1 MRKEIIKLDS
11 ISKEYCVGE
20 FTVKALQNLTFSI
33 NRGEFVAI
41 MGSSGSGKSTLM
53 NILGCLDSASGGN
66 YWLNGVN
73 VLDYDDNALSRLR
86 NEEIGFV
93 FQSFNLLPRLSALEN
108 VSLPMIYKGVRQ
120 KDRRRRA
127 MNLLRKVSI
136 EHRFNH
142 RPNQMSGGQVQRVA
156 IARALANNPSIILAD
171 EPTGNLDSQTTK
183 DIMGIFSQLHREGN
197 TIIIV
202 THDKFVAQFA
212 KRIIKLRDGIIESD
226 LIV

>member
-1 MRKEIIKLDS
+1 M
-11 ISKEYCVGE
+11 GE

-127 MNLLRKVSI
+127 MDLLRKVSI
-136 EHRFNH
+136 EHRFSH

-183 DIMGIFSQLHREGN
+183 DIMGIFSRLHREGN

>member
-1 MRKEIIKLDS
+1 MREEIIKLDS

-127 MNLLRKVSI
+127 MDLLRKVSI

-183 DIMGIFSQLHREGN
+183 DIMGIFSRLHREGN

>member
-1 MRKEIIKLDS
+1 M
-11 ISKEYCVGE
+11 GE

-73 VLDYDDNALSRLR
+73 ILDYDDNALSRLR

-108 VSLPMIYKGVRQ
+108 VSLPMIYKGMRQ

-127 MNLLRKVSI
+127 MDLLRKVSI

-183 DIMGIFSQLHREGN
+183 DIMGIFSRLHREGN

>member
-1 MRKEIIKLDS
+1 M
-11 ISKEYCVGE
+11 GE

-120 KDRRRRA
+120 KDRRRRS
-127 MNLLRKVSI
+127 MDLLRKVSI

-183 DIMGIFSQLHREGN
+183 EIMGIFSRLHREGN

>member
-1 MRKEIIKLDS
+1 M
-11 ISKEYCVGE
+11 GE

-127 MNLLRKVSI
+127 MDLLRKVSI

-183 DIMGIFSQLHREGN
+183 EIMGIFSRLHREGN

>member
-108 VSLPMIYKGVRQ
+108 VSLPMIYKGMRQ

-127 MNLLRKVSI
+127 MDLLRKVSI

>member
-120 KDRRRRA
+120 KDRRRRS
-127 MNLLRKVSI
+127 MDLLRKVSI

-183 DIMGIFSQLHREGN
+183 DIMGIFSRLHREGN

>member
-1 MRKEIIKLDS
+1 M
-11 ISKEYCVGE
+11 GE

-127 MNLLRKVSI
+127 MDLLRKVSI

-183 DIMGIFSQLHREGN
+183 EIMGIFTRLHREGN

>member
-108 VSLPMIYKGVRQ
+108 VSLPMIYKGVSQ

-127 MNLLRKVSI
+127 MDLLRKVSI

-183 DIMGIFSQLHREGN
+183 DIMGIFSRLHREGN

>member
-1 MRKEIIKLDS
+1 M
-11 ISKEYCVGE
+11 GE

-108 VSLPMIYKGVRQ
+108 VSLPMIYKGVRH

-127 MNLLRKVSI
+127 MDLLRKVSI

-183 DIMGIFSQLHREGN
+183 DIMGIFSRLHREGN

>member
-93 FQSFNLLPRLSALEN
+93 CQSFNLLPRLSALEN

-127 MNLLRKVSI
+127 MDLLRKVSI

-226 LIV
+226 

>member
-1 MRKEIIKLDS
+1 M
-11 ISKEYCVGE
+11 GE

-127 MNLLRKVSI
+127 MDLLRKVSI

>member
-1 MRKEIIKLDS
+1 M
-11 ISKEYCVGE
+11 GE

-120 KDRRRRA
+120 KDRRRRS
-127 MNLLRKVSI
+127 MDLLRKVSI

>member
-1 MRKEIIKLDS
+1 M
-11 ISKEYCVGE
+11 GE

-108 VSLPMIYKGVRQ
+108 VSLPMIYKGVHQ

-127 MNLLRKVSI
+127 MDLLRKVSI

-183 DIMGIFSQLHREGN
+183 DIMGIFTRLHREGN

>member
-1 MRKEIIKLDS
+1 M
-11 ISKEYCVGE
+11 GE

-120 KDRRRRA
+120 KERRRRA
-127 MNLLRKVSI
+127 MDLLRKVSI

-183 DIMGIFSQLHREGN
+183 DIMGIFSRLHREGN

>member
-127 MNLLRKVSI
+127 MDLLRKVSI

-183 DIMGIFSQLHREGN
+183 DIMGLFSRLHREGN

>member
-120 KDRRRRA
+120 KDRRRRS
-127 MNLLRKVSI
+127 MDLLRKVSI
-136 EHRFNH
+136 EHRSNH

>member
-127 MNLLRKVSI
+127 MDLLRKVSI

-156 IARALANNPSIILAD
+156 IARALANNPAIILAD

-183 DIMGIFSQLHREGN
+183 DIMGIFSRLHREGN

>member
-1 MRKEIIKLDS
+1 M
-11 ISKEYCVGE
+11 GE

-183 DIMGIFSQLHREGN
+183 DIMGIFSRLHREGN

>member
-127 MNLLRKVSI
+127 MDLLRKVSI

>member
-1 MRKEIIKLDS
+1 M
-11 ISKEYCVGE
+11 GE

-108 VSLPMIYKGVRQ
+108 VSLPMIYKGVCQ

-127 MNLLRKVSI
+127 MDLLRKVSI

-183 DIMGIFSQLHREGN
+183 DIMGIFSRLHREGN

>member
-127 MNLLRKVSI
+127 MDLLRKVSI

-183 DIMGIFSQLHREGN
+183 DIMGIFSRLHREGN

-202 THDKFVAQFA
+202 THDEFVAQFS

>member
-1 MRKEIIKLDS
+1 M
-11 ISKEYCVGE
+11 GE

-108 VSLPMIYKGVRQ
+108 VSLPMIYKGVRK

-127 MNLLRKVSI
+127 MDLLRKVSI

-183 DIMGIFSQLHREGN
+183 DIMGIFSRLHREGN

>member
-1 MRKEIIKLDS
+1 M
-11 ISKEYCVGE
+11 GE

-127 MNLLRKVSI
+127 MDLLRKVSI

-183 DIMGIFSQLHREGN
+183 DIMGIFSRLHREGN

>member
-1 MRKEIIKLDS
+1 MIKLDS

-127 MNLLRKVSI
+127 MDLLRKVSI

-183 DIMGIFSQLHREGN
+183 EIMGIFTRLHREGN

>member
-1 MRKEIIKLDS
+1 M
-11 ISKEYCVGE
+11 GE

-108 VSLPMIYKGVRQ
+108 VSLPMIYKGVRR

-127 MNLLRKVSI
+127 MDLLRKVSI

-183 DIMGIFSQLHREGN
+183 DIMGIFSRLHREGN

>member
-1 MRKEIIKLDS
+1 M
-11 ISKEYCVGE
+11 GE

-127 MNLLRKVSI
+127 MDLLRKVSI

-183 DIMGIFSQLHREGN
+183 DIMGIFSRLHREGN

-212 KRIIKLRDGIIESD
+212 KRIIELRDGIIESD

>member
-1 MRKEIIKLDS
+1 M
-11 ISKEYCVGE
+11 GE

-127 MNLLRKVSI
+127 MDLLRKVSI

-183 DIMGIFSQLHREGN
+183 DIMGIFSRLHREGN

-202 THDKFVAQFA
+202 THDEFVAQFS

>member
-1 MRKEIIKLDS
+1 M
-11 ISKEYCVGE
+11 GE

-108 VSLPMIYKGVRQ
+108 VSLPMIYKGMRQ

-127 MNLLRKVSI
+127 MDLLRKVSI

-183 DIMGIFSQLHREGN
+183 DIMGIFSRLHREGN

>member
-1 MRKEIIKLDS
+1 M
-11 ISKEYCVGE
+11 GE

-66 YWLNGVN
+66 YWLNEVN

-127 MNLLRKVSI
+127 MDLLRKVSI

-183 DIMGIFSQLHREGN
+183 DIMGIFSRLHREGN